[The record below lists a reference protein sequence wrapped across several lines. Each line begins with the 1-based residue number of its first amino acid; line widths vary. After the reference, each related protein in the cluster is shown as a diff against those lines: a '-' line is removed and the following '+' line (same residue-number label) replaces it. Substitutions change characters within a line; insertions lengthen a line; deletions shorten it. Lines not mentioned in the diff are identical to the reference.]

1 MGLDIEFILN
11 HQLRKPVLAAII
23 EHKNQIQDAIG
34 RKAAM
39 DEWRPL
45 NLQTTNVSH
54 NHIHEEFQQKNIQAL
69 DKVKE
74 EMASYGIV
82 NFGSYC
88 KDPCFVRL
96 SQTMVSY
103 TRQLIPHCI
112 AG

>member
-23 EHKNQIQDAIG
+23 EHKNQIQEAIG

-54 NHIHEEFQQKNIQAL
+54 NHIHVEFQQKKI
-69 DKVKE
+69 
-74 EMASYGIV
+74 
-82 NFGSYC
+82 F
-88 KDPCFVRL
+88 RL
-96 SQTMVSY
+96 W
-103 TRQLIPHCI
+103 IK
-112 AG
+112 

>member
-23 EHKNQIQDAIG
+23 EHKNQIQEAIG

-54 NHIHEEFQQKNIQAL
+54 NHIHVNLEFQQNK
-69 DKVKE
+69 KKY
-74 EMASYGIV
+74 S
-82 NFGSYC
+82 GSGQ
-88 KDPCFVRL
+88 
-96 SQTMVSY
+96 SQRRNGFLWNS
-103 TRQLIPHCI
+103 
-112 AG
+112 

>member
-1 MGLDIEFILN
+1 MFG
-11 HQLRKPVLAAII
+11 
-23 EHKNQIQDAIG
+23 
-34 RKAAM
+34 
-39 DEWRPL
+39 
-45 NLQTTNVSH
+45 NLTNYL
-54 NHIHEEFQQKNIQAL
+54 KAL

-112 AG
+112 AGLFNNSRSNWGQLLDLSLNC